1 MELISIWDL
10 LVSGIL
16 RGGLYVLMAM
26 GLSLVFGVMNIPN
39 FAHGEFYMIG
49 AYIAFYCSAFLT
61 GNPYVC
67 LLLAALGGFII
78 GMIMEKITFYPLRK
92 RSQGDWI
99 MNSFMVTAGIT
110 FVMQNL
116 TQAIIGVDFKGIDQ
130 YWGGTVN
137 WIASIGISVD
147 RVAGFL
153 LAMGTVLVFWLFLT
167 RTRTGNAIRAVAE
180 SETGAMLLGINLNR
194 IHNLTFALSCMLA
207 AIAGAALLSINPAY
221 PTMGLQPLYKS
232 WFVVILVGLGN
243 VGATVVGGLVV
254 GLLEAISAYTL
265 GPGWMDPVS
274 LAIICLILIVKPS
287 GLFGKAVKGVWEQ

>member
-1 MELISIWDL
+1 MDLMSIWDL
-10 LVSGIL
+10 LISGIL
-16 RGGLYVLMAM
+16 RGGFYILMAM

-49 AYIAFYCSAFLT
+49 AYIAFYCSSLLT
-61 GNPYVC
+61 TNPFIC
-67 LLLAALGGFII
+67 LLMAAAGGFLAGII
-78 GMIMEKITFYPLRK
+78 LEKTTFYPLRK

-110 FVMQNL
+110 FILQNL
-116 TQAIIGVDFKGIDQ
+116 TQALIGVNFKGIDQ
-130 YWGGTVN
+130 YWGGTIE
-137 WIASIGISVD
+137 WIANIGISVD
-147 RVAGFL
+147 RIAGFL
-153 LAMGTVLVFWLFLT
+153 LAMATVVVFWLFLT
-167 RTRTGNAIRAVAE
+167 KTRTGNAIRAVAE

-194 IHNLTFALSCMLA
+194 IHSLTFALSCMLA
-207 AIAGAALLSINPAY
+207 AIAGAALLPINPAY

-243 VGATVVGGLVV
+243 VGATVVGGMVV
-254 GLLEAISAYTL
+254 GLLEAFSAYTF

-274 LAIICLILIVKPS
+274 LAIICLILIAKPS